1 MYFFQTEQLALVSYS
16 HTKCPVTYLSVKA
29 MNVKFLFSALLLLI
43 SVNATARHAAIVID
57 ADDGTVLLEQDAT
70 QAWYPASLT
79 KVMTLYLAFHALRS
93 GQLQINEPLTVSSHA
108 ASQPKSHL
116 GLRFGEHLSTEDA
129 ILATIMRSA
138 NDAAVVLAER
148 IGGSEE
154 NFARMMTAKA
164 KTIGMSSSNFVNA
177 TGLPHDLQIT
187 TPRDMALLAMHL
199 QRDFPEYYQYFGNH
213 SFNYKGQT
221 LKGINAFTAK
231 YPGAEGLKTGFTCGS
246 GYNLLA
252 AAKQNGRRLIG
263 VVLGGMSSQQRY
275 QLMYNIMDEGFSN
288 QNSGNSNRNI
298 FAMPTSYA
306 GTPPY
311 QLGCGEHANL
321 ASASFNS
328 GVAAH
333 APSKHAMLKHH
344 SLPVQTAS
352 HSAGKKQFRTTLA
365 GNANKVKAVQTAKKS
380 PSPKAKTATVT
391 VAAKKQ
397 VSGPNSHKPK
407 TEKTLAKNHNANP
420 KVVVAVKR
428 TVTTD
433 TALQNK
439 ATAKKHAILASR

>member
-1 MYFFQTEQLALVSYS
+1 
-16 HTKCPVTYLSVKA
+16 
-29 MNVKFLFSALLLLI
+29 MNVKLLFSAILLLVA
-43 SVNATARHAAIVID
+43 VNASARHAAIVID
-57 ADDGTVLLEQDAT
+57 AEDGTVLHEQNAT

-79 KVMTLYLAFHALRS
+79 KVMTLYLAFYALRS
-93 GQLQINEPLTVSSHA
+93 GQLHLSEPLAVSSHA

-116 GLRFGEHLSTEDA
+116 GLRFGEHLTTEEA

-164 KTIGMSSSNFVNA
+164 KTIGMVNSNFVNA

-213 SFNYKGQT
+213 SFNFKGQT
-221 LKGINAFTAK
+221 LNGINAFTAK

-263 VVLGGMSSQQRY
+263 VVLGGMSSKERY
-275 QLMYNIMDEGFSN
+275 QLMYNIMDAGFSN
-288 QNSGNSNRNI
+288 PNSGDLDHNI
-298 FAMPTSYA
+298 FAMRNAYA

-321 ASASFNS
+321 AS
-328 GVAAH
+328 VAH
-333 APSKHAMLKHH
+333 AGSAVAYASPKTAIRKHQH
-344 SLPVQTAS
+344 LPAPIAS
-352 HSAGKKQFRTTLA
+352 HSTGKRHKTIIGRNGGKSVQIA
-365 GNANKVKAVQTAKKS
+365 KNAA
-380 PSPKAKTATVT
+380 SPKAKTAVLT
-391 VAAKKQ
+391 VAAKKKAASASLPHQ
-397 VSGPNSHKPK
+397 K
-407 TEKTLAKNHNANP
+407 TEKVLAKNQKTSP
-420 KVVVAVKR
+420 KAVVASKK
-428 TVTTD
+428 TVV
-433 TALQNK
+433 ANK
-439 ATAKKHAILASR
+439 ALAKKHAVLASR